1 MRMRFV
7 PTKVHG
13 AIDYVTA
20 PALVAAPDLLRL
32 DGARAS
38 TIPPRAAGTA
48 AAVYS
53 ALTDYELGVR
63 RMIPMRAHV
72 ALDAVGGTAVALAPW
87 IFGSARRGTRHWL
100 PHAIVGATE
109 LALALTTKEE
119 PPRARL
125 RRWAD
130 TAGSAFT
137 SLPPA
142 ARIAV
147 VAAPLAVAAVAL
159 AGRRRLWQAAALVAE
174 GVEEVADAIED
185 ATDAIGDAGDAVEDF
200 GDAVEDAAED
210 MADAAKEKAERYE

>member
-1 MRMRFV
+1 MMNIQRV

-13 AIDYVTA
+13 AIDYITA

-32 DGARAS
+32 NGARAS

-63 RMIPMRAHV
+63 RTIPMRTHK
-72 ALDAVGGTAVALAPW
+72 ALDAGAGTAVALAPW

-109 LALALTTKEE
+109 IALALTTKEK
-119 PPRARL
+119 PKPRGL
-125 RRWAD
+125 RRFLDVRA
-130 TAGSAFT
+130 AGAAFT
-137 SLPPA
+137 ALPPA
-142 ARIAV
+142 ARVAI
-147 VAAPLAVAAVAL
+147 VAAPVVVGAL
-159 AGRRRLWQAAALVAE
+159 VLGGRRRLWQGVALVAG

-185 ATDAIGDAGDAVEDF
+185 AVDV
-200 GDAVEDAAED
+200 VEDAAED
-210 MADAAKEKAERYE
+210 LADAAKEKAEQYS

>member
-1 MRMRFV
+1 MKMRFV

-13 AIDYVTA
+13 AIDYATA

-32 DGARAS
+32 NGARAS
-38 TIPPRAAGTA
+38 TIPPRAAGAA

-63 RMIPMRAHV
+63 RTIPMRAHV

-109 LALALTTKEE
+109 LALALTTKDR
-119 PPRARL
+119 PQRRGL
-125 RRWAD
+125 RRWLD
-130 TAGSAFT
+130 TAGTAFT
-137 SLPPA
+137 ALPPA

-147 VAAPLAVAAVAL
+147 VAAPLAVAAAAL

-185 ATDAIGDAGDAVEDF
+185 ATDAIEGAGDAI
-200 GDAVEDAAED
+200 EDAAED
-210 MADAAKEKAERYE
+210 MADAAKAKAEQHA